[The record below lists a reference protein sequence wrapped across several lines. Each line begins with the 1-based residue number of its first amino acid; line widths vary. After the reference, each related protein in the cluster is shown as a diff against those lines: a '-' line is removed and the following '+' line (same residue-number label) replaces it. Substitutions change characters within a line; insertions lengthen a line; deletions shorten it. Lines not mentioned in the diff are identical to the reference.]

1 MRVIAGEAK
10 GLRLKSPP
18 VRHLRPTSDL
28 VRGAVFDMLASQGAN
43 LSRVLDLYAGSGA
56 LGVEALSRGASW
68 CDLVDR
74 DRAAC
79 ATIRENLALAGFQ
92 ERARVLCQ
100 PVERVLERP
109 EEEPYS
115 LVLVDP
121 PYEDESAVAVV
132 ERLAA
137 SPLVAPGGTLVLEHS
152 WRRPPPDGLGRL
164 KLVVRRRHGDTGVSI
179 YRQEE

>member
-28 VRGAVFDMLASQGAN
+28 VRGVVFDMLASLGAD

-56 LGVEALSRGASW
+56 LGIEALSRGASW

-79 ATIRENLALAGFQ
+79 ATIRQNLTLTGFQ
-92 ERARVLCQ
+92 ERARVICL
-100 PVERVLERP
+100 PVERALESTLGG
-109 EEEPYS
+109 EGPYG
-115 LVLVDP
+115 LVLIDP
-121 PYEDESAVAVV
+121 PYEEEEAMAVV

-137 SPLVAPGGTLVLEHS
+137 SPLVAPGSTLVLEHA
-152 WRRPPPDGLGRL
+152 WRRPPPDALGPL
-164 KLVVRRRHGDTGVSI
+164 TLSTRRRHGDTGVSI
-179 YRQEE
+179 YR